1 MKKSIKLPLTILA
14 TTLLFACSP
23 EPKTSEVTV
32 DMSKSELI
40 NIMGEPDHIE
50 TNPSNILDDIEPGIK
65 ILVRAQ
71 EDMLDKDSSEYTSE
85 ESRLFDKRKVI
96 LDELQDVLV
105 ALANNDE
112 LDRYDYL
119 NEEIYFEG
127 SDEVENGDMEVY
139 VLEGRVIHVHSS
151 LNE

>member
-1 MKKSIKLPLTILA
+1 MKKSIKLSLTLLA

-40 NIMGEPDHIE
+40 NIMGEPDYIE
-50 TNPSNILDDIEPGIK
+50 TNSSNILDDIEPGIK
-65 ILVRAQ
+65 ILIDAQ
-71 EDMLDKDSSEYTSE
+71 EGLMDKDSSEYTSE
-85 ESRLFDKRKVI
+85 EARLYDRRKVI
-96 LDELQDVLV
+96 LSELQDVLV

-119 NEEIYFEG
+119 NEDIYFEG
-127 SDEVENGDMEVY
+127 SDNVENGDMKVY

-151 LNE
+151 SNE

>member
-1 MKKSIKLPLTILA
+1 MKKSIKLSLTILA

-40 NIMGEPDHIE
+40 TTMGEPDYIE
-50 TNPSNILDDIEPGIK
+50 TNSSNILDDIEPGIK

-85 ESRLFDKRKVI
+85 ESRLFDKRKMI
-96 LDELQDVLV
+96 LAELQDVLV

-151 LNE
+151 SIE

>member
-1 MKKSIKLPLTILA
+1 MKKSIKLSLTILA

-71 EDMLDKDSSEYTSE
+71 EDMFDKDSSEYTSE
-85 ESRLFDKRKVI
+85 ESRLFDRRKVI

-127 SDEVENGDMEVY
+127 SDEVENGDMKVY

-151 LNE
+151 SNE